1 MKKIQL
7 ILLFSFF
14 INLVTADEVNVYTS
28 RHYDSD
34 DALYEEFTEET
45 GIKVN
50 IISGKGSALLQRLKA
65 EGKNSPAD
73 IFFTVDAGNLWKVQ
87 KEGLFQSIQSEKV
100 LTEVPENLRGPN
112 DEWTAIAKRARVIFY
127 NPENISDELVE
138 NFNYEDLADQKWN
151 KRIVIRSSNNMY
163 NQSLVASLI
172 ENIGEKATEKWA
184 KKLVGNFARKPQG
197 NDRSQIIA
205 VANGEADLAI
215 ANSYYI
221 GIMLSGSAGQEQ
233 LEAAKK
239 VKMIFPNQENRGAHI
254 NISGAGI
261 LKNAPNKDNANS
273 FIEFLI
279 SKIQQNIVKSSRK
292 ITKSKMSEISK
303 ISYPNYWLLQ
313 SEKMIAYQIEK
324 FLLNENINFDY
335 VIRKFSNTSFFDI
348 IIVTKDR
355 PGLFLN
361 LISIFVSEDL
371 SIYESRIF
379 TLDNG
384 TVIDL
389 SLIHI

>member
-7 ILLFSFF
+7 ILLFAFF
-14 INLVTADEVNVYTS
+14 VNLVTADEVNVYTS

-151 KRIVIRSSNNMY
+151 KKIVIRSSNNMY

-239 VKMIFPNQENRGAHI
+239 VKMIFPNQDNRGAHI

-279 SKIQQNIVKSSRK
+279 SKRVQKYMIDKSYEYSVLNDVAP
-292 ITKSKMSEISK
+292 SSEIVGFGTDFKEDQTSVR
-303 ISYPNYWLLQ
+303 SFG
-313 SEKMIAYQIEK
+313 E
-324 FLLNENINFDY
+324 LNPFA
-335 VIRKFSNTSFFDI
+335 VKLM
-348 IIVTKDR
+348 DR
-355 PGLFLN
+355 SGWK
-361 LISIFVSEDL
+361 
-371 SIYESRIF
+371 
-379 TLDNG
+379 
-384 TVIDL
+384 
-389 SLIHI
+389 

>member
-1 MKKIQL
+1 MCIR
-7 ILLFSFF
+7 
-14 INLVTADEVNVYTS
+14 DRYTS

-87 KEGLFQSIQSEKV
+87 KEGLFQSIQSKKV

-172 ENIGEKATEKWA
+172 ENIGEEATEKWA

-205 VANGEADLAI
+205 VANGEADLAV

-239 VKMIFPNQENRGAHI
+239 VKMIFPNQDNRGAHI

-279 SKIQQNIVKSSRK
+279 SKRVQKYMIDKSYEYSVLNDVAP
-292 ITKSKMSEISK
+292 SSEIAGFGTNFKEDQTSVR
-303 ISYPNYWLLQ
+303 SFG
-313 SEKMIAYQIEK
+313 E
-324 FLLNENINFDY
+324 LNPDA
-335 VIRKFSNTSFFDI
+335 VKLM
-348 IIVTKDR
+348 DR
-355 PGLFLN
+355 SGWK
-361 LISIFVSEDL
+361 
-371 SIYESRIF
+371 
-379 TLDNG
+379 
-384 TVIDL
+384 
-389 SLIHI
+389 

>member
-172 ENIGEKATEKWA
+172 ENIGEEATEKWA
-184 KKLVGNFARKPQG
+184 KKLVSNFARKPQG
-197 NDRSQIIA
+197 NDRSQILA

-239 VKMIFPNQENRGAHI
+239 VKMIFPNQDNRGAHI

-279 SKIQQNIVKSSRK
+279 SKRVQKYMIDKSYEYSVLNDVAP
-292 ITKSKMSEISK
+292 SSEIAGFGTDFKEDQTSVR
-303 ISYPNYWLLQ
+303 SFG
-313 SEKMIAYQIEK
+313 E
-324 FLLNENINFDY
+324 LNPDA
-335 VIRKFSNTSFFDI
+335 VKLM
-348 IIVTKDR
+348 DR
-355 PGLFLN
+355 SGWK
-361 LISIFVSEDL
+361 
-371 SIYESRIF
+371 
-379 TLDNG
+379 
-384 TVIDL
+384 
-389 SLIHI
+389 

>member
-7 ILLFSFF
+7 ILLFAFF
-14 INLVTADEVNVYTS
+14 VNLVTADEVNVYTS

-34 DALYEEFTEET
+34 DALYEEFTQET

-87 KEGLFQSIQSEKV
+87 KEGLFQSIQSKKV

-172 ENIGEKATEKWA
+172 ENIGEEATEKWA

-239 VKMIFPNQENRGAHI
+239 VKMIFPNQDNRGAHI

-279 SKIQQNIVKSSRK
+279 SKRVQKYMIDKSYEYSVLNDVAP
-292 ITKSKMSEISK
+292 SSEIAGFGTNFKEDQTSVR
-303 ISYPNYWLLQ
+303 SFG
-313 SEKMIAYQIEK
+313 E
-324 FLLNENINFDY
+324 LNPDA
-335 VIRKFSNTSFFDI
+335 VKLM
-348 IIVTKDR
+348 DR
-355 PGLFLN
+355 SGWK
-361 LISIFVSEDL
+361 
-371 SIYESRIF
+371 
-379 TLDNG
+379 
-384 TVIDL
+384 
-389 SLIHI
+389 

>member
-34 DALYEEFTEET
+34 DALYEEFTDET

-87 KEGLFQSIQSEKV
+87 KEGLFQSIQSKKV

-172 ENIGEKATEKWA
+172 ENIGEEATEKWA
-184 KKLVGNFARKPQG
+184 KKLVSNFARKPQG

-205 VANGEADLAI
+205 VANGEADLAV

-279 SKIQQNIVKSSRK
+279 SKRVQKYMIDKSYEYSVLNDVAPSIEIAGFGTNFKEDQTSVRSFGELNPDAVKL
-292 ITKSKMSEISK
+292 M
-303 ISYPNYWLLQ
+303 
-313 SEKMIAYQIEK
+313 
-324 FLLNENINFDY
+324 
-335 VIRKFSNTSFFDI
+335 
-348 IIVTKDR
+348 DR
-355 PGLFLN
+355 SGWK
-361 LISIFVSEDL
+361 
-371 SIYESRIF
+371 
-379 TLDNG
+379 
-384 TVIDL
+384 
-389 SLIHI
+389 

>member
-1 MKKIQL
+1 MKKIQM

-14 INLVTADEVNVYTS
+14 INLVVANEVNVYTS

-34 DALYEEFTEET
+34 DALYEEFTQET

-127 NPENISDELVE
+127 NPENVSDELLE
-138 NFNYEDLADQKWN
+138 NFNYENLADQKWN

-172 ENIGEKATEKWA
+172 ENIGEEATEKWA

-205 VANGEADLAI
+205 VANGEADLAL

-273 FIEFLI
+273 FVEFLI
-279 SKIQQNIVKSSRK
+279 SKRVQKYMIDKSYEYSVLSDVSPSIEIAGFGTNFKEDQTSVRSFGELNPDAVKL
-292 ITKSKMSEISK
+292 M
-303 ISYPNYWLLQ
+303 
-313 SEKMIAYQIEK
+313 
-324 FLLNENINFDY
+324 
-335 VIRKFSNTSFFDI
+335 
-348 IIVTKDR
+348 DR
-355 PGLFLN
+355 SGWK
-361 LISIFVSEDL
+361 
-371 SIYESRIF
+371 
-379 TLDNG
+379 
-384 TVIDL
+384 
-389 SLIHI
+389 

>member
-7 ILLFSFF
+7 ILLFAFF
-14 INLVTADEVNVYTS
+14 VNLVTADEVNVYTS

-34 DALYEEFTEET
+34 DALYEEFTQET

-151 KRIVIRSSNNMY
+151 KKIVIRSSNNMY

-172 ENIGEKATEKWA
+172 ENIGEEATEKWA
-184 KKLVGNFARKPQG
+184 KKLVSNFARKPQG

-239 VKMIFPNQENRGAHI
+239 VKMIFPNQDNRGAHI

-279 SKIQQNIVKSSRK
+279 SKRVQKYMIDKSYEYSVLNDVAP
-292 ITKSKMSEISK
+292 SSEIAGFGTNFKEDQTSVR
-303 ISYPNYWLLQ
+303 SFG
-313 SEKMIAYQIEK
+313 E
-324 FLLNENINFDY
+324 LNPDA
-335 VIRKFSNTSFFDI
+335 VKLM
-348 IIVTKDR
+348 DR
-355 PGLFLN
+355 SGWK
-361 LISIFVSEDL
+361 
-371 SIYESRIF
+371 
-379 TLDNG
+379 
-384 TVIDL
+384 
-389 SLIHI
+389 

>member
-7 ILLFSFF
+7 ILLFAFF
-14 INLVTADEVNVYTS
+14 VNLVTADEVNVYTS

-127 NPENISDELVE
+127 NPENISDEQVE

-151 KRIVIRSSNNMY
+151 KRLVIRSSNNMY

-172 ENIGEKATEKWA
+172 KNIGKEATEKWA
-184 KKLVGNFARKPQG
+184 KKLVSNFARKPQG

-239 VKMIFPNQENRGAHI
+239 VKMIFPNQDNRGAHI

-279 SKIQQNIVKSSRK
+279 SKRVQKYMIDKSYEYSVLNDVAP
-292 ITKSKMSEISK
+292 SSEIAGFGTNFKEDQTSVR
-303 ISYPNYWLLQ
+303 SFG
-313 SEKMIAYQIEK
+313 E
-324 FLLNENINFDY
+324 LNPDA
-335 VIRKFSNTSFFDI
+335 VKLM
-348 IIVTKDR
+348 DR
-355 PGLFLN
+355 SGWK
-361 LISIFVSEDL
+361 
-371 SIYESRIF
+371 
-379 TLDNG
+379 
-384 TVIDL
+384 
-389 SLIHI
+389 

>member
-1 MKKIQL
+1 MKKIL
-7 ILLFSFF
+7 MILLSSFF
-14 INLVTADEVNVYTS
+14 INLVFADEVNVYTS

-65 EGKNSPAD
+65 EGRNSPAD

-127 NPENISDELVE
+127 NPENVSDELVE

-151 KRIVIRSSNNMY
+151 KRVVIRSSNNMY

-172 ENIGEKATEKWA
+172 KNIGEEATEKWA

-205 VANGEADLAI
+205 VANGEADLAV

-239 VKMIFPNQENRGAHI
+239 VKMIFPNQKNRGAHI

-279 SKIQQNIVKSSRK
+279 SKRVQKYMIDKSYEYS
-292 ITKSKMSEISK
+292 ILEDVAPSSEIAGFGTNFKEDQTSVR
-303 ISYPNYWLLQ
+303 SFGELNPNAVKL
-313 SEKMIAYQIEK
+313 M
-324 FLLNENINFDY
+324 
-335 VIRKFSNTSFFDI
+335 
-348 IIVTKDR
+348 DR
-355 PGLFLN
+355 SGWK
-361 LISIFVSEDL
+361 
-371 SIYESRIF
+371 
-379 TLDNG
+379 
-384 TVIDL
+384 
-389 SLIHI
+389 

>member
-1 MKKIQL
+1 M

-14 INLVTADEVNVYTS
+14 IDLVNADEVNVYTS

-34 DALYEEFTEET
+34 DAIYKEFTEET

-50 IISGKGSALLQRLKA
+50 IISGKGSALLQRLKV
-65 EGKNSPAD
+65 EGRNSPAD

-100 LTEVPENLRGPN
+100 LTEIPENLRGPN

-127 NPENISDELVE
+127 NPENVSDELVE

-151 KRIVIRSSNNMY
+151 KRVVIRSSNNMY

-172 ENIGEKATEKWA
+172 KNLGEEATEKWA
-184 KKLVGNFARKPQG
+184 KKLVDNFARKPQG

-205 VANGEADLAI
+205 VANGEADLAV

-239 VKMIFPNQENRGAHI
+239 VKMIFPNQKNRGAHI

-279 SKIQQNIVKSSRK
+279 SKRVQKYMIDKSYEYSVLEDVAPSPEIAGFGTNFKEDQTSVRSFGELNPNAVKL
-292 ITKSKMSEISK
+292 M
-303 ISYPNYWLLQ
+303 
-313 SEKMIAYQIEK
+313 
-324 FLLNENINFDY
+324 
-335 VIRKFSNTSFFDI
+335 
-348 IIVTKDR
+348 DR
-355 PGLFLN
+355 SGWK
-361 LISIFVSEDL
+361 
-371 SIYESRIF
+371 
-379 TLDNG
+379 
-384 TVIDL
+384 
-389 SLIHI
+389 

>member
-14 INLVTADEVNVYTS
+14 VNLVIASEVNVYTS

-172 ENIGEKATEKWA
+172 ENIGEEATEKWA
-184 KKLVGNFARKPQG
+184 KKLVSNFARKPQG

-205 VANGEADLAI
+205 VANGEADLAL

-279 SKIQQNIVKSSRK
+279 SKRVQKYMIDKSYEYSVLNDVAPSIEIAGFGTNFKEDQTSVRSFGELNPDAVKL
-292 ITKSKMSEISK
+292 M
-303 ISYPNYWLLQ
+303 
-313 SEKMIAYQIEK
+313 
-324 FLLNENINFDY
+324 
-335 VIRKFSNTSFFDI
+335 
-348 IIVTKDR
+348 DR
-355 PGLFLN
+355 SGWK
-361 LISIFVSEDL
+361 
-371 SIYESRIF
+371 
-379 TLDNG
+379 
-384 TVIDL
+384 
-389 SLIHI
+389 

>member
-1 MKKIQL
+1 M
-7 ILLFSFF
+7 
-14 INLVTADEVNVYTS
+14 
-28 RHYDSD
+28 
-34 DALYEEFTEET
+34 
-45 GIKVN
+45 
-50 IISGKGSALLQRLKA
+50 QRLKA

-172 ENIGEKATEKWA
+172 ENIGEEATEKWA

-233 LEAAKK
+233 LEAAKR
-239 VKMIFPNQENRGAHI
+239 VKMIFPNQDNRGAHI

-279 SKIQQNIVKSSRK
+279 SKRVQKYMIDKSYEYSVLNDVAP
-292 ITKSKMSEISK
+292 SSEIAGFGTNFKEDQTSVR
-303 ISYPNYWLLQ
+303 SFG
-313 SEKMIAYQIEK
+313 E
-324 FLLNENINFDY
+324 LNPY
-335 VIRKFSNTSFFDI
+335 AVKLM
-348 IIVTKDR
+348 DR
-355 PGLFLN
+355 SGWK
-361 LISIFVSEDL
+361 
-371 SIYESRIF
+371 
-379 TLDNG
+379 
-384 TVIDL
+384 
-389 SLIHI
+389 

>member
-7 ILLFSFF
+7 ILLFAFF
-14 INLVTADEVNVYTS
+14 VNLVTADEVNVYTS

-151 KRIVIRSSNNMY
+151 KKIVIRSSNNMY

-172 ENIGEKATEKWA
+172 ENIGEEATEKWA
-184 KKLVGNFARKPQG
+184 KKLVSNFARKPQG

-239 VKMIFPNQENRGAHI
+239 VKMIFPNQDNRGAHI

-279 SKIQQNIVKSSRK
+279 SKRVQKYMIDKSYEYSVLNDVAP
-292 ITKSKMSEISK
+292 SSEIAGFGTNFKEDQTSVR
-303 ISYPNYWLLQ
+303 SFG
-313 SEKMIAYQIEK
+313 E
-324 FLLNENINFDY
+324 LNPY
-335 VIRKFSNTSFFDI
+335 AVKLM
-348 IIVTKDR
+348 DR
-355 PGLFLN
+355 SGWK
-361 LISIFVSEDL
+361 
-371 SIYESRIF
+371 
-379 TLDNG
+379 
-384 TVIDL
+384 
-389 SLIHI
+389 

>member
-7 ILLFSFF
+7 ILLFAFF
-14 INLVTADEVNVYTS
+14 VNLVTADEVNVYTS

-34 DALYEEFTEET
+34 DALYEEFTQET

-87 KEGLFQSIQSEKV
+87 KEGLFQSIQSKKV
-100 LTEVPENLRGPN
+100 LTDVPENLRGPN

-127 NPENISDELVE
+127 NPENVSDELLE

-172 ENIGEKATEKWA
+172 ENIGEEATEKWA

-205 VANGEADLAI
+205 VANGEADLAV

-239 VKMIFPNQENRGAHI
+239 VKMIFPNQKNRGAHI

-279 SKIQQNIVKSSRK
+279 SKRVQKYMINKSYEYSVLNDVTPSNEIAGFGTNFKEDQTSVRSFGELNPDAVKL
-292 ITKSKMSEISK
+292 M
-303 ISYPNYWLLQ
+303 
-313 SEKMIAYQIEK
+313 
-324 FLLNENINFDY
+324 
-335 VIRKFSNTSFFDI
+335 
-348 IIVTKDR
+348 DR
-355 PGLFLN
+355 SGWK
-361 LISIFVSEDL
+361 
-371 SIYESRIF
+371 
-379 TLDNG
+379 
-384 TVIDL
+384 
-389 SLIHI
+389 

>member
-1 MKKIQL
+1 M
-7 ILLFSFF
+7 
-14 INLVTADEVNVYTS
+14 
-28 RHYDSD
+28 
-34 DALYEEFTEET
+34 
-45 GIKVN
+45 
-50 IISGKGSALLQRLKA
+50 
-65 EGKNSPAD
+65 
-73 IFFTVDAGNLWKVQ
+73 
-87 KEGLFQSIQSEKV
+87 

-151 KRIVIRSSNNMY
+151 KKIVIRSSNNMY

-172 ENIGEKATEKWA
+172 ENIGEEATEIWA
-184 KKLVGNFARKPQG
+184 KKLVSNFARKPQG

-239 VKMIFPNQENRGAHI
+239 VKMIFPNQDNRGTHI

-261 LKNAPNKDNANS
+261 LKYAPNKDNANS

-279 SKIQQNIVKSSRK
+279 SKRVQKYMIDKSYEYSVLDDVAPSNEIAGFGTDFKEDQTSVRSFGELNPYAVKL
-292 ITKSKMSEISK
+292 M
-303 ISYPNYWLLQ
+303 
-313 SEKMIAYQIEK
+313 
-324 FLLNENINFDY
+324 
-335 VIRKFSNTSFFDI
+335 
-348 IIVTKDR
+348 DR
-355 PGLFLN
+355 AGWK
-361 LISIFVSEDL
+361 
-371 SIYESRIF
+371 
-379 TLDNG
+379 
-384 TVIDL
+384 
-389 SLIHI
+389 

>member
-1 MKKIQL
+1 MMKIQL
-7 ILLFSFF
+7 TLLFSFF
-14 INLVTADEVNVYTS
+14 INLVIADEVNVYTS

-34 DALYEEFTEET
+34 DALYEEFTDET

-172 ENIGEKATEKWA
+172 ENIGEEATEKWA
-184 KKLVGNFARKPQG
+184 KKLVSNFARKPQG

-279 SKIQQNIVKSSRK
+279 SKRVQKYMIDKSYEYSVLNDVAPSIEIAGFGTNFKEDQTSVRSFGELNPDAVKL
-292 ITKSKMSEISK
+292 M
-303 ISYPNYWLLQ
+303 
-313 SEKMIAYQIEK
+313 
-324 FLLNENINFDY
+324 
-335 VIRKFSNTSFFDI
+335 
-348 IIVTKDR
+348 DR
-355 PGLFLN
+355 SGWK
-361 LISIFVSEDL
+361 
-371 SIYESRIF
+371 
-379 TLDNG
+379 
-384 TVIDL
+384 
-389 SLIHI
+389 

>member
-87 KEGLFQSIQSEKV
+87 KEGLFQSIQSKKV

-127 NPENISDELVE
+127 NPENISDEILE

-172 ENIGEKATEKWA
+172 ENIGEEATEIWA
-184 KKLVGNFARKPQG
+184 KKLVSNFARKPQG

-205 VANGEADLAI
+205 VANGEADLAV

-279 SKIQQNIVKSSRK
+279 SKRVQKYMIDKSYEYSVLNDVAP
-292 ITKSKMSEISK
+292 SSEIAGFGTNFKEDQTSVR
-303 ISYPNYWLLQ
+303 SFG
-313 SEKMIAYQIEK
+313 E
-324 FLLNENINFDY
+324 LNPDA
-335 VIRKFSNTSFFDI
+335 VKLM
-348 IIVTKDR
+348 DR
-355 PGLFLN
+355 SGWK
-361 LISIFVSEDL
+361 
-371 SIYESRIF
+371 
-379 TLDNG
+379 
-384 TVIDL
+384 
-389 SLIHI
+389 

>member
-1 MKKIQL
+1 M

-14 INLVTADEVNVYTS
+14 INLIIADEVNVYTS

-50 IISGKGSALLQRLKA
+50 IISGKGSALLQRLKV

-100 LTEVPENLRGPN
+100 LTEIPENLRGPN

-127 NPENISDELVE
+127 NPENVSYELVE

-151 KRIVIRSSNNMY
+151 KRVVIRSSNNMY

-172 ENIGEKATEKWA
+172 KNLGEEATEKWA
-184 KKLVGNFARKPQG
+184 KKLVDNFARKPQG

-205 VANGEADLAI
+205 VANGEADLAV

-239 VKMIFPNQENRGAHI
+239 VKMIFPNQKNRGAHI

-279 SKIQQNIVKSSRK
+279 SKRVQKYMIDKSYEYSVLEDVAPSPEIAGFGTNFKEDQTSVRSFGELNPNAVKL
-292 ITKSKMSEISK
+292 M
-303 ISYPNYWLLQ
+303 
-313 SEKMIAYQIEK
+313 
-324 FLLNENINFDY
+324 
-335 VIRKFSNTSFFDI
+335 
-348 IIVTKDR
+348 DR
-355 PGLFLN
+355 SGWK
-361 LISIFVSEDL
+361 
-371 SIYESRIF
+371 
-379 TLDNG
+379 
-384 TVIDL
+384 
-389 SLIHI
+389 